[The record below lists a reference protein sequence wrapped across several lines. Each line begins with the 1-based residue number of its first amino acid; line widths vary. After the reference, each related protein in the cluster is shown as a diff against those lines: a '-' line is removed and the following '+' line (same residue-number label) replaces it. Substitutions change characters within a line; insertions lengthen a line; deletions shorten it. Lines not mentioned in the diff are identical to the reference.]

1 MRVKGKRILKNGTIA
16 GYVYNSKTKKWNWR
30 FIGRQTG
37 GDRTDERRQ
46 AREMERQAR
55 KMERQARK
63 MERQARKM
71 ETRKAKQNEI
81 IKKTRE
87 KSIKRQL
94 LLNEPSRNT
103 DFNSRSPY
111 QKERNVLLNYLNDK
125 VRRTAFFRPKR
136 RKKFRNISNRI
147 RNSDEKNKINGV
159 NVLEKAYEN
168 IKVILEKGTRN
179 NPQRF
184 KNLTKKVEEYRKQRK
199 QNKINYNRQ
208 VKEVMNKV
216 QSGLNF

>member
-46 AREMERQAR
+46 ARE
-55 KMERQARK
+55 

-147 RNSDEKNKINGV
+147 INSDEKNKINGV